1 MGHRFVQATIRLF
14 MVCAALI
21 ALARIGGTAADADI
35 LLLNVLNPDADIYL
49 VDAGRALTAA
59 LTRGGDF
66 DGHAIWSPDG
76 NAIAFDSNRGA
87 DWDIYT
93 MTAFGADVRPVTTG
107 SEPAASF
114 SPVWSPDGT
123 QIAHFQRLQGQSYAA
138 LFVTARDG
146 SHTQRL
152 SDYYIMSV
160 QRPTWTADG
169 AQIVFAALHGDGS
182 DIFITDARPP
192 AQAAPPRER
201 TIAAHP
207 AYDSAPAPSP
217 DGRWIAFV
225 SDRETIFT
233 SRLVP
238 HLYDSTTNETR
249 LLNTTP
255 DADINALTWSP
266 DGARLAALE
275 YPRTGLPPRLIAF
288 DPNDGSVTTLLDGR
302 YFVSSPPAWSPDG
315 RWIAVG
321 GFALTPFGISLLVLD
336 TETGAVQAIRAPGPI
351 TSAAW
356 RP

>member
-1 MGHRFVQATIRLF
+1 

-169 AQIVFAALHGDGS
+169 AQIVFAALHGDARTES
-182 DIFITDARPP
+182 VPVADVTLHITSGPSSP
-192 AQAAPPRER
+192 HIMVAPL
-201 TIAAHP
+201 H
-207 AYDSAPAPSP
+207 
-217 DGRWIAFV
+217 
-225 SDRETIFT
+225 
-233 SRLVP
+233 
-238 HLYDSTTNETR
+238 
-249 LLNTTP
+249 
-255 DADINALTWSP
+255 
-266 DGARLAALE
+266 
-275 YPRTGLPPRLIAF
+275 PRTCE
-288 DPNDGSVTTLLDGR
+288 
-302 YFVSSPPAWSPDG
+302 SSTYAIPLSASMY
-315 RWIAVG
+315 ILS
-321 GFALTPFGISLLVLD
+321 ALSASNRRPSG
-336 TETGAVQAIRAPGPI
+336 
-351 TSAAW
+351 TSTRSA
-356 RP
+356 R